1 MLDDLLTASVGKK
14 DDGEPSIQIGPG
26 MELHQLRLR
35 VINGEEVSDEE
46 LAAAI
51 KTIRDG
57 AGKATAAQEAK
68 AKKTPASK
76 SRAKAAPKV
85 SQEQAENLL
94 DSLF

>member
-1 MLDDLLTASVGKK
+1 MLNDLLNTPVGKK
-14 DDGEPSIQIGPG
+14 EDGEPSIQIGPG
-26 MELHQLRLR
+26 MELNQLRLR
-35 VINGEEVSDEE
+35 VINGEDVSDEE
-46 LAAAI
+46 IAAAI

-68 AKKTPASK
+68 GKKTPASK

-85 SQEQAENLL
+85 SQDQAETLL